1 MDDALLLQFQ
11 QAGDDLVRLGLAAL
25 GAGNLSVWTP
35 EGVLI
40 TREGA
45 TLHRLGERD
54 LSLIARSTKPPVA
67 NPSLDTPIH
76 RAIYVT
82 TGGKAIVHAH
92 PPHAVA
98 LSFGVKQFRPEDL
111 EGQHLLRGVPVIS
124 PRRSVIDLI
133 AEASGASSVVLV
145 EGHGTYARGRSLEE
159 AVHLT
164 AMLEESARIVWLRR
178 LLPNSG
184 ATGLRQ

>member
-1 MDDALLLQFQ
+1 MDDTLLRQFQ
-11 QAGDDLVRLGLAAL
+11 EAGDDLVRLGLAPP

-35 EGVLI
+35 DGVLI

-45 TLHRLGERD
+45 ALHRLGERD
-54 LSLIARSTKPPVA
+54 LSLIARATEPPVA

-98 LSFGVKQFRPEDL
+98 LSVGVKQFRPEDW
-111 EGQHLLRGVPVIS
+111 EGRHLFREVPVIS

-145 EGHGTYARGRSLEE
+145 ESHGTYARGRSLEE

-164 AMLEESARIVWLRR
+164 AMLEESARIIWLRR
-178 LLPNSG
+178 VIADGP
-184 ATGLRQ
+184 